1 LCDELGLDGGL
12 DEASGSLKYI
22 SAYVHGYF
30 DLFADCWC
38 IAVCKADD
46 ESLVRL
52 VVRVLDSFPALIDV
66 IFGSITVRLGLLTLE
81 WSKYLTVW

>member
-1 LCDELGLDGGL
+1 MYTGILT
-12 DEASGSLKYI
+12 S
-22 SAYVHGYF
+22 
-30 DLFADCWC
+30 FADCWC